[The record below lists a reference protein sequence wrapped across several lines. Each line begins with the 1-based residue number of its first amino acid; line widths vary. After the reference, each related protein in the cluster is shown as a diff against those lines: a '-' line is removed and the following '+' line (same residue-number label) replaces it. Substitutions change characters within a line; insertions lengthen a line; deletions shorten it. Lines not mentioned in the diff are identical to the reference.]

1 MKSLRGGL
9 YTNYPDTTFWE
20 LAMIDYRNPYTPG
33 AGAMPKY
40 LAGRNDI
47 LESASL
53 QLKALAANYQ
63 SRSLVLYGLRG
74 VGKTVLLNSIE
85 SMAEGEGILVRHI
98 EVEEKRGLIAPLASA
113 CCALSASLN
122 RIGPV
127 KSKLEQVKNLST
139 SLTLSVDAGDGP
151 LSSGFNEETLGEVLA
166 SSHNLSGDFTYALVV
181 LGKYAQAAGASI
193 FIGIDELQYAGKE
206 ELEALSCAL
215 HRATQLGLPVMFG
228 CAGLPKLL
236 KMLGEAKTYTER
248 QFSFVKVDSL
258 PRDKAVEAIV
268 RPAQKL
274 DVSYSD
280 EAIDAIIDYTE
291 GYPYFIQ
298 ELCSTIWTSSDCKL
312 VSLETVLNCTSI
324 TDVRLDEDFFSVRS
338 DRCTPRQK
346 EFLVAMVRCGGLPC
360 TLANVAHYM
369 GRDVSSIG
377 PLRAQLISKGMI
389 YSAASGEVD
398 FTVPQFDRYLRR
410 TERID

>member
-1 MKSLRGGL
+1 
-9 YTNYPDTTFWE
+9 
-20 LAMIDYRNPYTPG
+20 MIIAIRIRPVPARCPNILPG
-33 AGAMPKY
+33 AT
-40 LAGRNDI
+40 I
-47 LESASL
+47 SFESVSL

-98 EVEEKRGLIAPLASA
+98 EVEEKKGLIAPLASA
-113 CCALSASLN
+113 CCTLAASLN
-122 RIGPV
+122 RIELV
-127 KSKLEQVKNLST
+127 KSKLEQIKNLFA
-139 SLTLSVDAGDGP
+139 SLTLSVDAGDGS
-151 LSSGFNEETLGEVLA
+151 LSLGFNEEALGEALA
-166 SSHNLSGDFTYALVV
+166 SSHNLSGDFTDVLVV
-181 LGKYAQAAGASI
+181 LGKYAQAAGSSI
-193 FIGIDELQYAGKE
+193 FIGIDELQYASKE
-206 ELEALSCAL
+206 ELEALACAL

-236 KMLGEAKTYTER
+236 KMLGEAKTYSER
-248 QFSFVKVDSL
+248 QFSFVKIDSL
-258 PRDKAVEAIV
+258 PRDKAVEAII

-274 DVSYSD
+274 DVHYSD
-280 EAIDAIIDYTE
+280 EAVNAIIDYTE

-298 ELCSTIWTSSDCKL
+298 ELCSTIWTSSDSKFI
-312 VSLETVLNCTSI
+312 SLETVLNCTSI
-324 TDVRLDEDFFSVRS
+324 TDARLDEGFFSVRY

-346 EFLVAMVRCGGLPC
+346 EFLIAMVRCGELPC

-369 GRDVSSIG
+369 ERDVSSIG

-389 YSAASGEVD
+389 YSAARGEVD

-410 TERID
+410 TERIY

>member
-1 MKSLRGGL
+1 MIYSKLSVGRYSL
-9 YTNYPDTTFWE
+9 
-20 LAMIDYRNPYTPG
+20 G
-33 AGAMPKY
+33 ACNDRLSQSVYARWGAMPKY
-40 LAGRNDI
+40 LAGRDDI
-47 LESASL
+47 LEAASL

-85 SMAEGEGILVRHI
+85 SVAEGEGILVRHI
-98 EVEEKRGLIAPLASA
+98 EVEEKKGLIAPLASA
-113 CCALSASLN
+113 CCSLSASLN
-122 RIGPV
+122 RIELV
-127 KSKLEQVKNLST
+127 KSKLEQIKNLFA
-139 SLTLSVDAGDGP
+139 SLTLSVDAGDGS
-151 LSSGFNEETLGEVLA
+151 LSLGFNEEVLGASLA
-166 SSHNLSGDFTYALVV
+166 SSHNLSGDFTDILVV
-181 LGKYAQAAGASI
+181 LGKYAQAAGSSI
-193 FIGIDELQYAGKE
+193 FIGIDELQYASKE
-206 ELEALSCAL
+206 ELEALACAL

-236 KMLGEAKTYTER
+236 KMLGEAKTYSER

-274 DVSYSD
+274 DVRYSD
-280 EAIDAIIDYTE
+280 EAVDVIIDYTE

-298 ELCSTIWTSSDCKL
+298 ELCSTIWTSSDSKFI
-312 VSLETVLNCTSI
+312 SLETVLGCTSI
-324 TDVRLDEDFFSVRS
+324 ADMRLDEGFFSVRY

-346 EFLVAMVRCGGLPC
+346 EFLIAMVRCGELPC

-389 YSAASGEVD
+389 YSAARGEVD